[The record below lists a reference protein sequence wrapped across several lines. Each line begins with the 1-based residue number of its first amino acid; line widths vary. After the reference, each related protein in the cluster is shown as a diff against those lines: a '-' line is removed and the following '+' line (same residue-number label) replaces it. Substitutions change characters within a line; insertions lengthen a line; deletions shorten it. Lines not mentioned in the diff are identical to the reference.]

1 VETLTFASTAE
12 FMRWAQR
19 IAKYKY
25 QNYDR
30 VPVGNPTWTYGNGH
44 IAQTEWG
51 ERGGTV
57 VSNLSYM
64 VSIANGGL
72 DQQWDKR
79 LVDDIDAREGVV
91 ITIRWTE

>member
-1 VETLTFASTAE
+1 MGRA
-12 FMRWAQR
+12 R
-19 IAKYKY
+19 
-25 QNYDR
+25 
-30 VPVGNPTWTYGNGH
+30 
-44 IAQTEWG
+44 
-51 ERGGTV
+51 GTV